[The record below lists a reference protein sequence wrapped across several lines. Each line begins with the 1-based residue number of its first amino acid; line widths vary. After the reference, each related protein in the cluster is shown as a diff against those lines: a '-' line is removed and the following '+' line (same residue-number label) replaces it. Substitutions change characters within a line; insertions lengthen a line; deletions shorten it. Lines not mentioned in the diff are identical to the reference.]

1 MPEDRGMGN
10 PDAAQDEA
18 LIQSVMERN
27 LGPIF
32 EAMGARLKD
41 LEEDLGETK
50 DLLFKF
56 TEGLIG
62 AADNH
67 RRTTLSGELSS
78 KYGKLMEPFEGFYK
92 DTQGKGMSESLL
104 EELMGEGG
112 PDDAG
117 REEFI
122 LNKIREA
129 QGKYGKYVGM
139 GPKEEAAAEA
149 AAPEAPMEEA
159 PVEAPA
165 EAAPEEMAAEE
176 EPVEVD
182 PIAGIMEKLKS
193 VGGEKH
199 SLSAKRK

>member
-78 KYGKLMEPFEGFYK
+78 RYGKLMEPFEGFYK

-112 PDDAG
+112 PDDEG

-129 QGKYGKYVGM
+129 QGKFGKYVGM
-139 GPKEEAAAEA
+139 GKKEEAAVAPV
-149 AAPEAPMEEA
+149 PEAPAEV
-159 PVEAPA
+159 PPEAPA
-165 EAAPEEMAAEE
+165 EAAPEEMAVEE
-176 EPVEVD
+176 SPSEVD